1 VIRLVHRELTEK
13 DLSIDEKKVLGKII
27 DLWSLGRPED
37 PYAHSTERQVMKYSE
52 KEGLS
57 KDKISKVLNDLES
70 YGLIHRSEEGGEIRI
85 KYRVEAAHLV
95 KELQKT
101 AYVNSSMEKF
111 TPPHH

>member
-1 VIRLVHRELTEK
+1 MVHRELTEK

-27 DLWSLGRPED
+27 DLWSLGGPED
-37 PYAHSTERQVMKYSE
+37 PYANSTERRVMKYSE
-52 KEGLS
+52 KDGLS
-57 KDKISKVLNDLES
+57 KDKISKILNDLES
-70 YGLIHRSEEGGEIRI
+70 YGLIHRSEEGGETHI